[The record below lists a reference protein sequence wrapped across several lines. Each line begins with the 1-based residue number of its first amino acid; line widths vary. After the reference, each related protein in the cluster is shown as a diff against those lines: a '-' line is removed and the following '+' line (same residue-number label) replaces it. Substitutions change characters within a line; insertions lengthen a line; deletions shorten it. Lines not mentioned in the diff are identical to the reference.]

1 MPNKYDH
8 IPPFGTKEYEEIIR
22 KGSTVPE
29 DFDYFHDNL
38 ALELGDVRDIAIEN
52 PLDGPEWHEESAVT
66 KLLVQFIVTN
76 DSIYLVSKYIL
87 GVTLPPYQV
96 LVLRKFW
103 EKPLC
108 LLVATRGGSKS
119 FLLAVYAILRLLLHQ
134 GCKICVVGAS
144 LRQSLVLFNY
154 IMQIWNSA
162 PILRDI
168 VKDSPKRDIN
178 MSYWQVGLSRVIFL
192 PLGDGETIRGQRA
205 THIICDETACT
216 RKGTLVETS
225 NGIYRI
231 EDTFVLK
238 HEELGLINEDG
249 RVVYSDKY
257 YHTPETDVYEVK
269 TRYGFTFGCS
279 EIHQVKTQNGYKLAK
294 DLTSNDYLLCPNY
307 YKFPEK
313 EIEGIDSE
321 MAWLL
326 GILVSEG
333 AVSNRHEV
341 RVQMTDKETVDKIA
355 DILRKHTENK
365 VSIDH
370 QEGYIDPRGWD
381 CKEKWTVRICD
392 LKFRNKLES
401 WGLLRITVHE
411 KKIPHTILRS
421 PAHIVKAFLS
431 GLFLGDGSCYHWF
444 DKNSK
449 HENISN
455 LLGISYY
462 SVSEQLVSEVQFLL
476 RKFNIFAVK
485 CSRKSKL
492 SDLPQWMLRIAAEDH
507 AWNLA
512 RLLDIPKWKPIIES
526 AYVRP
531 VVRDNNYCIIQ
542 DKSGWD
548 VRIYQNPTKN
558 VSIGR
563 FKKLEDAI
571 ACRDD
576 YFANKHIPSLRVVSV
591 KKLDKKERLY
601 DYHIPDSHSFNAAG
615 FIQHNSINPVI
626 FEKVVRGFAAVKSD
640 GVWNNIQK
648 AYSQELLNSRVD
660 IAVQEDLGLPNILES
675 NQIIMAGSAVPEFN
689 HFYKYYRY
697 YRDIIDT
704 KGNAKLLK
712 EMHPDRDITED
723 IDPKDYCVMHIPH
736 DALPPGMMDKVIL
749 KQGQAT
755 MDKNIFMMEY
765 GACFVKDTDGF
776 IPASTI
782 YRATC
787 PMVVGDD
794 KIIFDIELYGD
805 KEARYVMGIDPA
817 SEDDNF
823 AVSVVG
829 MKNGRRCIVYQWTTN
844 RKEFEQLRSTGQ
856 VRESITDYLTF
867 CTLHVRNLVRRF
879 NPVMIGLDTGGGGL
893 AFKEALKDKSKFID
907 SNDVFILDMDDE
919 NSHELSG
926 DTILK
931 MIEFSHYQWRREAH
945 YGIKTDINNGI
956 LLFPRYD
963 LAEGAVKSFEN
974 LAMGR
979 FYDTLEDANYEI
991 EQCKQECVRI
1001 KAEQTPSGLEKWDVP
1016 NVMTAGANGEKVKL
1030 KKDRFT
1036 SLMIAN
1042 WVARL
1047 AAERFNIEQEK
1058 ATALPFVG
1066 GLLQNYSQEAVP
1078 AESGYM
1084 MEYAGRGAN
1093 RIKNMVT
1100 NGRYLKNR
1108 SLGV

>member
-8 IPPFGTKEYEEIIR
+8 IPPFGTKEYEEIVR

-205 THIICDETACT
+205 THIICDETA
-216 RKGTLVETS
+216 
-225 NGIYRI
+225 
-231 EDTFVLK
+231 
-238 HEELGLINEDG
+238 
-249 RVVYSDKY
+249 
-257 YHTPETDVYEVK
+257 
-269 TRYGFTFGCS
+269 
-279 EIHQVKTQNGYKLAK
+279 
-294 DLTSNDYLLCPNY
+294 
-307 YKFPEK
+307 
-313 EIEGIDSE
+313 
-321 MAWLL
+321 
-326 GILVSEG
+326 
-333 AVSNRHEV
+333 
-341 RVQMTDKETVDKIA
+341 
-355 DILRKHTENK
+355 
-365 VSIDH
+365 
-370 QEGYIDPRGWD
+370 
-381 CKEKWTVRICD
+381 
-392 LKFRNKLES
+392 
-401 WGLLRITVHE
+401 
-411 KKIPHTILRS
+411 
-421 PAHIVKAFLS
+421 
-431 GLFLGDGSCYHWF
+431 
-444 DKNSK
+444 
-449 HENISN
+449 
-455 LLGISYY
+455 
-462 SVSEQLVSEVQFLL
+462 
-476 RKFNIFAVK
+476 
-485 CSRKSKL
+485 
-492 SDLPQWMLRIAAEDH
+492 
-507 AWNLA
+507 
-512 RLLDIPKWKPIIES
+512 
-526 AYVRP
+526 
-531 VVRDNNYCIIQ
+531 
-542 DKSGWD
+542 
-548 VRIYQNPTKN
+548 
-558 VSIGR
+558 
-563 FKKLEDAI
+563 
-571 ACRDD
+571 
-576 YFANKHIPSLRVVSV
+576 
-591 KKLDKKERLY
+591 
-601 DYHIPDSHSFNAAG
+601 
-615 FIQHNSINPVI
+615 SINPVI

-1016 NVMTAGANGEKVKL
+1016 SVMTAGANGEKVKL

-1047 AAERFNIEQEK
+1047 AAEHFNIEQEK